1 MDTEMK
7 NAINECHTLSRC
19 EKKILAILNEIN
31 YPLPA
36 SHIQD
41 LMNNSKQALHYPL
54 QKLLKKE
61 FVERSKDG
69 VYLYALNE
77 SKIKTLVDL
86 YKKTK
91 RYKQE

>member
-1 MDTEMK
+1 MK
-7 NAINECHTLSRC
+7 KAINQCHTLSKC
-19 EKKILAILNEIN
+19 EKKILTILNEFN

-36 SHIQD
+36 SHMQD

-61 FVERSKDG
+61 LVERSKDG
-69 VYLYALNE
+69 VYLYALNGT
-77 SKIKTLVDL
+77 KIKTLVDL